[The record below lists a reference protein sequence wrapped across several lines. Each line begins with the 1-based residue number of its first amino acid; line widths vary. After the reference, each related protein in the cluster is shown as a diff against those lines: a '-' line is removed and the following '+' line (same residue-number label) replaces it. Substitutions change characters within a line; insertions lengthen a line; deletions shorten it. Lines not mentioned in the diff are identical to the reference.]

1 MFHVLSE
8 LLLPGGYLNN
18 TQTYASSGEFSDCG
32 YHRSFFFL
40 WRLFLAPS
48 CGLFKL
54 TTCWFRSKGFLM
66 EIVRA
71 LSLCSSF
78 SLGSSS
84 TRPATTYLLSY
95 LAPPLSSADC
105 WELFGFPFCPVLWM
119 LSPGRDP
126 GQPQCSA
133 QLFPFHWESLFRM
146 CIGHCLKMFIS
157 YVLSSVFLVCFNGKS
172 ANTYQ
177 LLFHGRKQGF
187 VFLNWIL
194 ITLRG

>member
-1 MFHVLSE
+1 
-8 LLLPGGYLNN
+8 
-18 TQTYASSGEFSDCG
+18 
-32 YHRSFFFL
+32 
-40 WRLFLAPS
+40 
-48 CGLFKL
+48 
-54 TTCWFRSKGFLM
+54 M

-78 SLGSSS
+78 SLGSCS

-105 WELFGFPFCPVLWM
+105 WELFGFTFSVL
-119 LSPGRDP
+119 
-126 GQPQCSA
+126 CSGYCLQTEILGSHSA
-133 QLFPFHWESLFRM
+133 HRSCFPFIRNHCSVL
-146 CIGHCLKMFIS
+146 CIGQCLKMFIS

-187 VFLNWIL
+187 VFLN
-194 ITLRG
+194 